1 MELEFSMPGT
11 QDLFERRTSL
21 GYQVNHLAR
30 LMAQALRTRIEPY
43 GVVPGQ
49 FAQLLAL
56 YEQDGLTQNELCAQV
71 QIDQSTMAHTLKRME
86 RDGLIDRVADLVDRR
101 RAIITLTPRASSLR
115 TGLVEA
121 ARKAN
126 AEATRGLDP
135 DEVTA
140 CVSLVTRM
148 ISNLESSSP
157 AESVATS

>member
-1 MELEFSMPGT
+1 MPGA
-11 QDLFERRTSL
+11 QDIFERRRSL

-30 LMAQALRTRIEPY
+30 LMAQALQTRIEPY

-86 RDGLIDRVADLVDRR
+86 RDGLIDRVTDPADRR
-101 RAIITLTPRASSLR
+101 RAIITLTPRANSLR
-115 TGLVEA
+115 AGLLEA
-121 ARKAN
+121 ARAVN
-126 AEATRGLDP
+126 AAATRELDA
-135 DEVTA
+135 DEVDA

-148 ISNLESSSP
+148 IANLESSSR
-157 AESVATS
+157 AERVATS